1 MHPHSHSNPT
11 HRTLFHS
18 PFPAKERKEHK
29 SPLDRLSLPSH
40 YKHSSNETKSE
51 IETTKKRATTT
62 RPSRSAP
69 STLLNIRFNISLTPL
84 AYLYHRRT
92 KKSQLRKLPPWYSFL
107 FQVIP
112 SFPFQPRSPPSR
124 PLCRIFLSRNTFP
137 QNSPCPEFDKDTWFC
152 CFCVEDKNNPLSF
165 PVPEAPDEEGWRALS
180 ESSNNKI
187 RRCQHLIK
195 ILLPLFPTLTPRIRA

>member
-1 MHPHSHSNPT
+1 MFPPFCRYAPPHSHSIPSHPPSFSIPFFPEKKKTRKNT
-11 HRTLFHS
+11 S
-18 PFPAKERKEHK
+18 P
-29 SPLDRLSLPSH
+29 PLDRLSLPSH

-92 KKSQLRKLPPWYSFL
+92 KKKPTPEAPALVFFL

-112 SFPFQPRSPPSR
+112 PLSLSNPSPPVAPFMPYFFFLATPSR
-124 PLCRIFLSRNTFP
+124 KTALVRNSTKTLGSVAFASKTKTTRCPVQFQKLRTKRGGARFP
-137 QNSPCPEFDKDTWFC
+137 
-152 CFCVEDKNNPLSF
+152 NP
-165 PVPEAPDEEGWRALS
+165 ATT
-180 ESSNNKI
+180 K
-187 RRCQHLIK
+187 
-195 ILLPLFPTLTPRIRA
+195 